1 MDEGDSSKDVT
12 LKINSRLFTRC
23 RVYSS
28 SLKMSNAGEFA
39 WSLFLGDRL
48 KMLKM
53 SNAGEFAWSLFLGD
67 RLN

>member
-12 LKINSRLFTRC
+12 LKINSRLFTLC

-28 SLKMSNAGEFA
+28 SLKMSNV
-39 WSLFLGDRL
+39 D
-48 KMLKM
+48 
-53 SNAGEFAWSLFLGD
+53 EFAWSLFLGD